1 MTIILLIILGL
12 SALAGMIHFEMT
24 ADRVKLYK
32 S

>member
-12 SALAGMIHFEMT
+12 AALAGMLRFEMT